1 MTNNIITPYKMK
13 SKKQV
18 VIQFLLGLL
27 TLFMIGCGNKQQQV
41 NSLLTVKVSP
51 AIKKT
56 ITEWD
61 EFTGRFEATNRVE
74 VRARVSGYIN
84 KVNFRDGQMV
94 KKGDV
99 LFIIDQRPYRIALQE
114 ARASYA
120 RAQAN
125 YKQATDNFNR
135 VKSLRESGAVSL
147 EEYDSREQAVAG
159 NLAQLQVAQAAIDN
173 AKLNLEFSRVTA
185 PISGR
190 IGRDLINEG
199 NLINGGTT
207 SSTLLTTIVAT
218 DPIHFYFTGSESDF
232 LKYSRLARTGK
243 RGSSRDNANPVEVR
257 LADETEFDHKGVM
270 DFVNN
275 EISRST
281 GAIEAR
287 AIFENKDHLLEPG
300 MFGRARL
307 QGRSEYEVLM
317 VPDALIGTNQTVKFL
332 YTVGTDSIVKTTP
345 IELGNLYQSNYRI
358 IKDGLSPED
367 KIVVSDIQKLF
378 PGMKVAFS
386 ESEPLINQET
396 NVTKN

>member
-1 MTNNIITPYKMK
+1 MK
-13 SKKQV
+13 SKEQAV
-18 VIQFLLGLL
+18 VLFLLALLSIFFVGCENKEGEQANALL
-27 TLFMIGCGNKQQQV
+27 TI
-41 NSLLTVKVSP
+41 KVSP
-51 AIKKT
+51 PIKKT

-74 VRARVSGYIN
+74 VRARVSGYID

-99 LFIIDQRPYRIALQE
+99 LFIIDPRPYRIALQE

-120 RAQAN
+120 QAQAN

-159 NLAQLQVAQAAIDN
+159 NLARLQVAQAAIDN

-190 IGRDLINEG
+190 IGRDLVNEG
-199 NLINGGTT
+199 NLINGGTN
-207 SSTLLTTIVAT
+207 SSTILTTIVAT

-232 LKYSRLARTGK
+232 LKYSRLARTGQ

-257 LADETEFDHKGVM
+257 LADETEFAHKGVM
-270 DFVNN
+270 NFVNN

-287 AIFENKDHLLEPG
+287 AIFDNKDHLLEPG

-307 QGRSEYEVLM
+307 QGRSEYKVLM
-317 VPDALIGTNQTVKFL
+317 VPDALIGTNQTVKFI
-332 YTVGTDSIVKTTP
+332 YTVGADSIVKASSV
-345 IELGNLYQSNYRI
+345 ELGNLYQNKYRI

-367 KIVVSDIQKLF
+367 KIVVSDIQKLI

-386 ESEPLINQET
+386 ESDMQKNEGTE
-396 NVTKN
+396 VTKN